1 VRSIVSRAATIAVV
15 VLVAA
20 FALVGCDQ
28 LVPRA
33 SEAPRS
39 RAADGSS
46 RLSIAGAWKR
56 HAHGVTVEDR
66 GTVARILPDDRAG
79 SRHQRLLVRID
90 GGPTVLVAHN
100 IDLAPR
106 ADVRTGD
113 RIALRG
119 EYIWN
124 PKGGIVHW
132 THRDPDGHHRDGW
145 IEAEGRRVQ

>member
-1 VRSIVSRAATIAVV
+1 MSSIGTRAATITVV
-15 VLVAA
+15 VLAA
-20 FALVGCDQ
+20 ALALAGCDQ
-28 LVPRA
+28 LAPRVDQ
-33 SEAPRS
+33 APRS
-39 RAADGSS
+39 RAADRSS
-46 RLSIAGAWKR
+46 PQSIASAWRR
-56 HAHGVTVEDR
+56 HAHGATVEDQ
-66 GTVARILPDDRAG
+66 GTVARILPDDREG
-79 SRHQRLLVRID
+79 SRHQRFLVRID

-106 ADVRTGD
+106 AEVRTGD

-132 THRDPDGHHRDGW
+132 THRDPDGHHGAGW